1 MIRILLAEDH
11 AILRDGLKMML
22 ANESG
27 MEVVAECTNGKE
39 VQKILEKTTID
50 LAILDINMEG
60 MDGLE
65 TAGYIHENFSDVKI
79 MMLSM
84 LDNENFV
91 HKSFKAGAIGYV
103 LKNTKREEFL
113 NAVKE
118 VAAGNPY
125 VSHKISAAMVKKITF
140 SIMEDQ
146 KLNLDLSKRELEILS
161 LIAEGYTNGEM
172 ADKTFTSKRTVE
184 THRKNL
190 IEKTGTKNSA
200 SLVKFAIVNGLL
212 KD

>member
-1 MIRILLAEDH
+1 
-11 AILRDGLKMML
+11 
-22 ANESG
+22 
-27 MEVVAECTNGKE
+27 
-39 VQKILEKTTID
+39 
-50 LAILDINMEG
+50 AILDINMEG

-65 TAGYIHENFSDVKI
+65 TAEYIHENFSDVKI

-140 SIMEDQ
+140 SIMEDH

-172 ADKTFTSKRTVE
+172 AGKTFTSKRTVE

-200 SLVKFAIVNGLL
+200 SLVKFAIVN
-212 KD
+212 